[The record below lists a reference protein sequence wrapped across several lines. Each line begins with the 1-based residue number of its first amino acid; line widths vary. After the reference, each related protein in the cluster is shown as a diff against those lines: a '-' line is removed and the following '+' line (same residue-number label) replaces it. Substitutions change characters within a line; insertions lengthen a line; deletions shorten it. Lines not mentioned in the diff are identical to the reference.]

1 MHRWFP
7 HPGDATLDLVLTSLL
22 NGLSYGLL
30 LFMLT
35 AGLTL
40 VFSLMGVLNFAH
52 ASLYMLGAYYAFQL
66 SQWLG
71 FWPALVVAPLAV
83 GVTGA
88 LLQRW
93 LLRPVHARGQTAEL
107 IVTFGLAWLIGEIVH
122 LAWGRAAVDFRLP
135 TELSGAAFTFL
146 GTPFPAARAFV
157 MLIAVTM
164 LVVLWLAVT
173 RTRAGLLVRAA
184 LDDPRMLEALGHD
197 VPRLQTLVFAGGAA
211 LAGLAG
217 ALGGAT
223 FVTEPGMAA
232 TVGSIIFVIVVVGG
246 MGSLSGAFIAS
257 LAIGLLQTF
266 AVAVDVSLQDLLLRS
281 GVPAFSGTFAAGPG
295 RITLAQAAP
304 ALPYLLMVL
313 VLILRPSGLFGTRTD

>member
-1 MHRWFP
+1 M
-7 HPGDATLDLVLTSLL
+7 

-71 FWPALVVAPLAV
+71 FWPALAIAPLAV
-83 GVTGA
+83 GATGA

-107 IVTFGLAWLIGEIVH
+107 IVTFGVAWLIGEIVH

-135 TELSGAAFTFL
+135 PELAGAAFTFL

-157 MLIAVTM
+157 MLVSVIM
-164 LVVLWLAVT
+164 LVSLWLAMT

-184 LDDPRMLEALGHD
+184 REDEVASRSGFNGLS
-197 VPRLQTLVFAGGAA
+197 A
-211 LAGLAG
+211 LAR
-217 ALGGAT
+217 T
-223 FVTEPGMAA
+223 WSST
-232 TVGSIIFVIVVVGG
+232 
-246 MGSLSGAFIAS
+246 SLWKAY
-257 LAIGLLQTF
+257 T
-266 AVAVDVSLQDLLLRS
+266 
-281 GVPAFSGTFAAGPG
+281 
-295 RITLAQAAP
+295 
-304 ALPYLLMVL
+304 
-313 VLILRPSGLFGTRTD
+313 